1 MTKRILY
8 VSGSIGLGHIWR
20 DLEIAN
26 ALRRLR
32 TDVDITWLAEN
43 PALQLLKERG
53 EKVLPEAEEMIRT
66 GDAAEETVNGYELN
80 LVRFSMKWTKI
91 FPKNAQTVLTAIERE
106 KFDLVVGDE
115 NYDLIYTLTVK
126 PELKKFPYVLIYDFV
141 GHRSVTNQPME
152 LLGARIIN
160 RFWMVSVR
168 NEPKVVDRLL
178 FVGEL
183 EDVADEPFGL
193 FRPNK
198 RQLCKEHVD
207 FLGYIVP
214 FDPKDY
220 ANKEEVRTELGYGHE
235 PLIVVSIGGTSAGK
249 LLLDLCSRTY
259 TILKKEMPDLRM
271 VLVAGPAIDPKT
283 ISTSNGIEV
292 KGYVPSLYKHLAAAD
307 LCISSGGGTTTL
319 EQLALQKPFI
329 YFPLENYDEQRDV
342 TDRCHRYGALNDM
355 VYSKTTP
362 ELLAQRI
369 KENIGKET
377 SYLAVP
383 LGGELKAAKII
394 SDQLGP

>member
-178 FVGEL
+178 FVGEI

>member
-20 DLEIAN
+20 DLEIAK

-32 TDVDITWLAEN
+32 PDVDITWLAEN
-43 PALQLLKERG
+43 PALQVLKERG

-66 GDAAEETVNGYELN
+66 GDAAEETVKGYELN

-91 FPKNAQTVLTAIERE
+91 FPKNCQTVLSAIERE

-141 GHRSVTNQPME
+141 GHRAVTNQPME

-178 FVGEL
+178 FVGEP

-220 ANKEEVRTELGYGHE
+220 MDKRTARDELGYGKE

-259 TILKKEMPDLRM
+259 PLLKKEMPDLRM
-271 VLVAGPAIDPKT
+271 VLVAGPTIDPRT
-283 ISTSNGIEV
+283 IPTNDGIDV
-292 KGYVPSLYKHLAAAD
+292 RGYVPDLYKHLAAAD

-329 YFPLENYDEQRDV
+329 SFPLENYDEQWDV
-342 TDRCHRYGALNDM
+342 TERCHRYGATNDM
-355 VYSKTTP
+355 VYSRTTP
-362 ELLAQRI
+362 EILAQKV
-369 KENIGKET
+369 KENFGKEPG
-377 SYLAVP
+377 YPAVP
-383 LGGELKAAKII
+383 LGGELKAARII
-394 SDQLGP
+394 SEQLGP